1 MSVNEDRRGSLELSL
16 KKVEA
21 EEEQNENEDTTCG
34 IGNFHPSWLQKFN
47 TPKAFLVNNG
57 FLGLLNGATFTY
69 FIGCI
74 STLEKRYSFES
85 KVTGIIMIGEEISPI
100 CFGFLIGYFGGKS
113 HRPRFI
119 ALALT
124 IGFLSALVMASP
136 YFLYGAIREVSKL
149 DHYKN
154 RTDFELC
161 DSAEKDYFCDKFPTL
176 TAVTIFFIGTFM
188 KGFAVNAFYT
198 IGTPYLDDN
207 VKKKNT
213 AMYFATSMTIQL
225 LGPASGFLLSSLCLQ
240 FYEDPFYDPGYGT
253 DDPRWIGAWWLGYI
267 IIGLLMLLFSLPM
280 WLFPRRFPG
289 VKVPKPLPQKQDSKA
304 KTGILK
310 NMGNAILR
318 LIRNPILIFHQL
330 GGIFRVNGV
339 IGYFILMPKYMEM
352 QFQQSASKAN
362 LFSGPISIVGMM
374 FGILIGGGLV
384 RRFKPRPRI
393 LTGGLLFAESF
404 GLLALLISMQ
414 INCQPVQTDQES
426 SFTSTLMNLE
436 NDCNRDCL
444 CTTKSYTPIC
454 GPDKKTTYFS
464 PCYAGCNSYN
474 NTEDD
479 KEIFSD
485 CKCVHNSEG
494 EVNAGE
500 ALKGYCNFEC
510 QWLVLY
516 IAVICVGRF
525 MSSTTGVASALVFLR
540 CVDPADKSAALGALS
555 GVYSILAFIPY
566 PILFGALSD
575 SCCLVWEHSC
585 GKTGNCWIYDIE
597 KFRYMLHGVSA
608 IFIFL
613 GSCTDIVVWYL
624 SPRLKNIYSD
634 EETHN
639 GDQLDEVNGV
649 LPDVSPLELNGISNE
664 LFDSCD
670 KMAMDQNELTKNVAV
685 NDFGEE
691 SIKQNDRETID
702 TQEISRC

>member
-1 MSVNEDRRGSLELSL
+1 MSVNVDRRGSLELSL

-21 EEEQNENEDTTCG
+21 EEEQNEKEDTTCG

-74 STLEKRYSFES
+74 STLEKRYLFES

-119 ALALT
+119 ALALM
-124 IGFLSALVMASP
+124 IGFLSTLVMASP

-213 AMYFATSMTIQL
+213 AMYFATSMIIQL

-240 FYEDPFYDPGYGT
+240 FYEDPFY
-253 DDPRWIGAWWLGYI
+253 
-267 IIGLLMLLFSLPM
+267 
-280 WLFPRRFPG
+280 
-289 VKVPKPLPQKQDSKA
+289 
-304 KTGILK
+304 
-310 NMGNAILR
+310 MGNTILR
-318 LIRNPILIFHQL
+318 LIRNPILIFYQL

-474 NTEDD
+474 KTEDD

-494 EVNAGE
+494 EVIVGE

-510 QWLVLY
+510 QWLVVY

-555 GVYSILAFIPY
+555 GVSSILAFIPY

-639 GDQLDEVNGV
+639 GDQLDEVNGE
-649 LPDVSPLELNGISNE
+649 LPDVSPLELISNE

-685 NDFGEE
+685 NNFGEE

-702 TQEISRC
+702 TQESSRC

>member
-1 MSVNEDRRGSLELSL
+1 MSVNVDRRGSLELSL

-21 EEEQNENEDTTCG
+21 EEEQNEKEDTTCG

-74 STLEKRYSFES
+74 STLEKRYLFES

-119 ALALT
+119 ALALM
-124 IGFLSALVMASP
+124 IGFLSTLVMASP

-213 AMYFATSMTIQL
+213 AMYFATSMIIQL

-267 IIGLLMLLFSLPM
+267 IIGLLMLLSSLPM

-289 VKVPKPLPQKQDSKA
+289 VKAPKPLPQKQDSKA
-304 KTGILK
+304 KTGTLK
-310 NMGNAILR
+310 NMGNTILR
-318 LIRNPILIFHQL
+318 LIRNPILIFYQL

-362 LFSGPISIVGMM
+362 LFSGNFLFEREDFFS
-374 FGILIGGGLV
+374 LI
-384 RRFKPRPRI
+384 P
-393 LTGGLLFAESF
+393 
-404 GLLALLISMQ
+404 
-414 INCQPVQTDQES
+414 
-426 SFTSTLMNLE
+426 
-436 NDCNRDCL
+436 
-444 CTTKSYTPIC
+444 
-454 GPDKKTTYFS
+454 
-464 PCYAGCNSYN
+464 
-474 NTEDD
+474 
-479 KEIFSD
+479 
-485 CKCVHNSEG
+485 
-494 EVNAGE
+494 
-500 ALKGYCNFEC
+500 
-510 QWLVLY
+510 
-516 IAVICVGRF
+516 
-525 MSSTTGVASALVFLR
+525 SALVFLR

-555 GVYSILAFIPY
+555 GVSSILAFIPY

-639 GDQLDEVNGV
+639 GDQLEEVNGV
-649 LPDVSPLELNGISNE
+649 LPDVSPLELISNE

-670 KMAMDQNELTKNVAV
+670 MVSMDQNELTKNVAV
-685 NDFGEE
+685 NNFGEE

-702 TQEISRC
+702 TQESSRC